1 MLHHQ
6 SARGTWN
13 DEPAPM
19 PGDPRHRP
27 VVLSVAAR
35 HPRFPHHPATSSVAL
50 GFSLLLISLLTVTLV
65 SAWAGWR
72 VAVSAPETTV
82 VTASPVVP
90 RGTPAEP
97 RGPEVQ
103 DLPVP
108 ASAPAP
114 APAPAAELVAAQ
126 AQTSEGIGVADQPKA
141 PPPVVA
147 ETTTTPALA
156 PARPAASDPGRRPVV
171 TVPAGDP
178 PAQPHL
184 SASART
190 ATAAPATSG
199 ASDPRP
205 AAPPAATTPA
215 ATTPAA
221 TTPAATTPAS
231 RRRTDDSSAPGTA
244 RSSLGPGAESSDRSA
259 SGAQLVGPAP
269 AAAEDPRRNDAA
281 PSTRDGFLRS
291 GGHDRAE
298 GGPDH
303 GPRRQGPSARTA
315 EQGHEHRVGAVP
327 VRPQLPVVP
336 PGDAGHLGQ
345 QRRHR

>member
-6 SARGTWN
+6 FARGTSN

-19 PGDPRHRP
+19 PRDPRHRP

-35 HPRFPHHPATSSVAL
+35 HARFRHHPATLSVAL
-50 GFSLLLISLLTVTLV
+50 GFSLLLVSLLTVTLV

-72 VAVSAPETTV
+72 VAVSAPERTV

-90 RGTPAEP
+90 RGTPLEP

-103 DLPVP
+103 GLPVP
-108 ASAPAP
+108 APAPAS
-114 APAPAAELVAAQ
+114 APAPAAELVVAQ
-126 AQTSEGIGVADQPKA
+126 ARTAEGIGVADQPKTI
-141 PPPVVA
+141 PPVVA
-147 ETTTTPALA
+147 ETTTPALA
-156 PARPAASDPGRRPVV
+156 QGGLAATDPGRLPVV
-171 TVPAGDP
+171 TVPAADP
-178 PAQPHL
+178 PAQQHL

-190 ATAAPATSG
+190 ATAAPTTSR

-205 AAPPAATTPA
+205 AATPAATSPAATTPA
-215 ATTPAA
+215 AAAPAA
-221 TTPAATTPAS
+221 TSVGT
-231 RRRTDDSSAPGTA
+231 RGHRDDSSAPGSA
-244 RSSLGPGAESSDRSA
+244 RSPRGPGAESSDRSA
-259 SGAQLVGPAP
+259 SGAQMAGRAP
-269 AAAEDPRRNDAA
+269 AASEDPRRKDAA
-281 PSTRDGFLRS
+281 PSTQDGSLRS

-298 GGPDH
+298 GRPDH
-303 GPRRQGPSARTA
+303 GLGRQSPSARTE

-336 PGDAGHLGQ
+336 PGNAGHLGE

>member
-72 VAVSAPETTV
+72 VAVSAPEETV

-114 APAPAAELVAAQ
+114 APAAELMAAQ
-126 AQTSEGIGVADQPKA
+126 PRTSEGIGVADQPKA

-147 ETTTTPALA
+147 ETTTPALA
-156 PARPAASDPGRRPVV
+156 PARSAASDPGRRPVV
-171 TVPAGDP
+171 TVPAGDA

-199 ASDPRP
+199 SSDPRP
-205 AAPPAATTPA
+205 AA
-215 ATTPAA
+215 TPAA

-259 SGAQLVGPAP
+259 SGAQMVGPAP
-269 AAAEDPRRNDAA
+269 AASEDPRRKDAA

-298 GGPDH
+298 GAPDH

-315 EQGHEHRVGAVP
+315 EEGHEHRVGAVP

-345 QRRHR
+345 QRSHR